1 MIENRKISF
10 VDAIN
15 EGTSEA
21 LAADDR
27 VILMGL
33 GVPDPKG
40 IFGTTLGLRE
50 RFGAERVFD
59 TPTAENGVTGI
70 ALGASLVGYRPI
82 ITHQRVEFSL
92 LAVEQMINQ
101 AAKWNYMTAGQKSV
115 PMVVRLI
122 VGRGWGQGPQHS
134 QFLEPIF
141 AHVPGLKVVAPSTPI
156 DAKGMLLASVQD
168 NDPVIFF
175 EHRWLHGTIGYV
187 PQGPIVVDPFK
198 ARLARE
204 GKDVT
209 IVASSYMVVEC
220 LIAAKA
226 LADVGISSEVLDL
239 RSLRPLDIE
248 SIILSVKK
256 TRNLVV
262 VDNGWS
268 AFGVGGEIISSLIEK
283 DCDIFDRAPKR
294 LGLSDV
300 PIPSTRALANL
311 CYPSARSIVACIG
324 AMFDKRLDAAIEGL
338 PEVADTPNDAFK
350 GPF

>member
-1 MIENRKISF
+1 MTPDREISF
-10 VDAIN
+10 IEAIN
-15 EGTSEA
+15 EGTGEA
-21 LAADDR
+21 LASDNR

-40 IFGTTLGLRE
+40 IFGTTVGLRE
-50 RFGAERVFD
+50 RFGADRVLD

-70 ALGASLVGYRPI
+70 ALGASLLGYRPI

-92 LAVEQMINQ
+92 LAIEQLINQ

-141 AHVPGLKVVAPSTPI
+141 AHVPGLKVVAPSTPS
-156 DAKGMLLASVQD
+156 DAKGMLIAAVQD
-168 NDPVIFF
+168 DDPVIFF
-175 EHRWLHGTIGYV
+175 EHRWLHGTIGRV
-187 PQGPIVVDPFK
+187 AAGPSLVNPFK
-198 ARLARE
+198 ARIARE

-209 IVASSYMVVEC
+209 IVSYSYMVVEC

-226 LADVGISSEVLDL
+226 LADVGINAEVLDL
-239 RSLRPLDIE
+239 RSIRPLDIE
-248 SIILSVKK
+248 SVRASVKK
-256 TRNLVV
+256 TRKLVV

-268 AFGVGGEIISSLIEK
+268 AFGVGGEIISNIIEK
-283 DCDIFDRAPKR
+283 DVNAFDKAPKR
-294 LGLSDV
+294 LGVSDV

-311 CYPSARSIVACIG
+311 CYPSARSIVKCIG
-324 AMFDKRLDAAIEGL
+324 ELFNTPVDDVIFML
-338 PEVADTPNDAFK
+338 PEVADTPNHAFK